1 MLFSFL
7 HPVSKFLHSDIDQTG
22 IYDLMKKTYVGCLG
36 SDIGLLQEIIC
47 LSVFLKSM
55 FYF

>member
-1 MLFSFL
+1 MLYSFL
-7 HPVSKFLHSDIDQTG
+7 HPLSKFLHSDIDQTG
-22 IYDLMKKTYVGCLG
+22 IYDLIKKTYVGCLG
-36 SDIGLLQEIIC
+36 SDIGLLHEIIC